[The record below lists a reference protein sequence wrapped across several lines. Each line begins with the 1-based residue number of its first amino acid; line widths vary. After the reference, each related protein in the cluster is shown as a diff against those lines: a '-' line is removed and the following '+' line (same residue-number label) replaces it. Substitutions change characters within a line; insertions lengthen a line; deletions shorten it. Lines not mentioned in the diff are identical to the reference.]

1 MSPHWDT
8 WEFNLS
14 PVEIP
19 HCDTWE
25 FEFSAGEAEAEA
37 AEAEILAPD
46 AQPKQRPKPS
56 NSTGIAREVMSRSP
70 DDRKRFRELAASMGQ
85 SEEDSRELPWDIRG
99 PLGPKDGGPQTWKD
113 EKFDMAEQTEN
124 DAAARG
130 LFQPGGGRR
139 RSVSCPADL
148 SPQGTERFRKN
159 LMAIGRR
166 RPRKKVSWRRG
177 KRRSRACE

>member
-37 AEAEILAPD
+37 AEAEILAPH
-46 AQPKQRPKPS
+46 AQPKQGPKPS

-70 DDRKRFRELAASMGQ
+70 DDRKRFRELA
-85 SEEDSRELPWDIRG
+85 EEDSRELPWDIRG
-99 PLGPKDGGPQTWKD
+99 PLGPKDGGPQLWKGQRYR
-113 EKFDMAEQTEN
+113 ANTGRWAN
-124 DAAARG
+124 S
-130 LFQPGGGRR
+130 GGRNKEKYAMYR
-139 RSVSCPADL
+139 TKKIEGLVGNALHFWHPMSKDGYWAKKAAKK
-148 SPQGTERFRKN
+148 GI
-159 LMAIGRR
+159 MAPWEEKEAG
-166 RPRKKVSWRRG
+166 V
-177 KRRSRACE
+177 